1 METDAPPAAADGP
14 RRVGAVLAEARA
26 AAHLE
31 LADIARDTRVP
42 LRHLRAIETDD
53 HDALPALP
61 YAIGFVK
68 SFARAVH
75 LDAELVAAQFRA
87 QTSKS
92 AHTPV
97 VTEIASLDARRA
109 PPRGLT
115 TLSIV
120 VGIAVIGAVV
130 AYSAGLFAPTPAAP
144 PALSAAAGAGAAP
157 AVDAPVTEPP
167 AGASPATAA
176 VPFASPPAAATSP
189 STAAAPMAASG
200 PVSLTATEDVW
211 IKVYDR
217 ATRTTVKIG
226 SLAAGER
233 YDVPAEPAGLMLWT
247 GRAGAL
253 KVAVGGRVL
262 PPLGGPAQTV
272 KDVSLA
278 PADLVA
284 RTSAAGVATGT
295 AAP

>member
-1 METDAPPAAADGP
+1 METDALPAAADGP

-144 PALSAAAGAGAAP
+144 PALSAAAAGAGTPP
-157 AVDAPVTEPP
+157 AVDAPTAQPQAVAPPP
-167 AGASPATAA
+167 AVAAPAAL
-176 VPFASPPAAATSP
+176 PPAPPAIP
-189 STAAAPMAASG
+189 ASG

-295 AAP
+295 AAPR